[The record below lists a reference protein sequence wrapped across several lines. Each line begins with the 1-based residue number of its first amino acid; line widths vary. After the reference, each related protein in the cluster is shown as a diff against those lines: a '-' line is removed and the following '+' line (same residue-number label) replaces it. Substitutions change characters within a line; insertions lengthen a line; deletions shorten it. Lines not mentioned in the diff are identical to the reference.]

1 MSGFGQEYEGLNDS
15 QKAAAMTRR
24 IDELEKQNNAAA
36 DAIRNAKVELSE
48 LPGAAMEER
57 RSKKD
62 YIKGLQRAINAN
74 EIEIGMLKEEY
85 SALELQTIDTSYEV
99 KRFNKALCI
108 QNIRTLLSQ
117 KGVRL
122 GDIERASGNSPGYLS
137 RLEKPDN
144 TTDPS
149 VEFLANAAY
158 MLGVSLDDLLSS
170 PIEDLSPN
178 DEMLISFIEKLI
190 CNTKKDR
197 LTWRAE
203 LQLENDF
210 LERDYSEEI
219 YLNKRSEKSIGLGQ
233 KENGTEVWSYRS
245 VFFPKERVAIDS
257 APYHTTINDDD
268 ELYIIK
274 CRGSDASN
282 PFYEMYHI
290 PYNDETQPICCTKC
304 TPKVIASR
312 VERLYQQIRESEE
325 HVRLSDTTKSMMEAY
340 ISH

>member
-1 MSGFGQEYEGLNDS
+1 MSDFGQEYEGLNDS

-48 LPGAAMEER
+48 LPGAAMDER

-158 MLGVSLDDLLSS
+158 MLGVSLDDLISS

-190 CNTKKDR
+190 CNTKKDS
-197 LTWRAE
+197 LTWIDDF
-203 LQLENDF
+203 QLENRPYGSM
-210 LERDYSEEI
+210 LSNEVHLSKKRYERT
-219 YLNKRSEKSIGLGQ
+219 RLGQ
-233 KENGTEVWSYRS
+233 EGNTTEVWSYRS
-245 VFFPKERVAIDS
+245 LFLSGERVEIDNT
-257 APYHTTINDDD
+257 PYHTTINNAN
-268 ELYIIK
+268 ELFIMK
-274 CRGSDASN
+274 CKGSDASN

-290 PYNDETQPICCTKC
+290 PQNSEAQPICCTKLA
-304 TPKVIASR
+304 PKIIASK
-312 VERLYQQIRESEE
+312 VEKLYRQIGETRE
-325 HVRLSDTTKSMMEAY
+325 HVRLSKETKSMIEEYLMF
-340 ISH
+340 